1 MYSYS
6 PLWKT
11 MQERGITTYSLV
23 NHYGISSHL
32 MSNLRHNKNVTM
44 ETIQRLCQILDCTPN
59 DIVEIM
65 PDGLPKDS
73 SICTSYTDGKIG

>member
-6 PLWKT
+6 PLWQT
-11 MQERGITTYSLV
+11 MQQRGITTYSLI

-44 ETIQRLCQILDCTPN
+44 ETIHRLCQILNCTPN

-65 PDGLPKDS
+65 LDRPES
-73 SICTSYTDGKIG
+73 

>member
-23 NHYGISSHL
+23 NHYKISSHL
-32 MSNLRHNKNVTM
+32 MSNLRHNKNVTV
-44 ETIQRLCQILDCTPN
+44 ETIHRFCQILECSPN
-59 DIVEIM
+59 DILEII
-65 PDGLPKDS
+65 PDKQE
-73 SICTSYTDGKIG
+73 